1 MSDANTLFVV
11 GAGAWGTALAH
22 AAATGGCNVTLC
34 GRDAKAVDLIN
45 SQHVNPQYPQ
55 SANVHE
61 QVSAQV
67 GYEGLETASDIL
79 IAVPAQSTRAALLEV
94 GVERLAGKNLVLCAK
109 GLEQGTLLRQSEIVG
124 EVIPTAAAFSLS
136 GPSFAIDV
144 AQSKPT
150 AVTLAGPN
158 LEHARAIV
166 DLLAGPTFRP
176 YSSDDLVGVELAGA
190 LKNIYALGAG
200 AVEGAGLGFSARS
213 SLIAR
218 GFAEMGR
225 LVEALGGSAQTL
237 NGLAGLGDLTMSCTA
252 RESRNYEFG
261 YRLGAGENVQQIID
275 SGAKLAEGVFS
286 APVGFKL
293 AHQNN
298 IDVPIIGAV
307 NALLDG
313 KVTIDVL
320 VSKLMARPLRS
331 E

>member
-1 MSDANTLFVV
+1 MDNAIFVV
-11 GAGAWGTALAH
+11 GGGAWGVALAH
-22 AAATGGCNVTLC
+22 AAAIGGCTVTLC
-34 GRDAKAVDLIN
+34 GRDQEVADTIN
-45 SQHVNPQYPQ
+45 HTRANPQFPTLAKVDQ
-55 SANVHE
+55 KVT
-61 QVSAQV
+61 AQV
-67 GYEGLETASDIL
+67 GYAGIEHAQTIL
-79 IAVPAQSTRAALLEV
+79 LVVPAQASRQVLMDI
-94 GVERLAGKNLVLCAK
+94 GVEKLAGKNVVLCAK
-109 GLEQGTLLRQSEIVG
+109 GLEQGTLKRQSEIVA
-124 EVIPTAAAFSLS
+124 ELVPNAVPFSLS

-150 AVTLAGPN
+150 AVTLAGPS
-158 LEHARAIV
+158 LEQARQIV

-200 AVEGAGLGFSARS
+200 AVEGANLGFSARS

-225 LVEALGGSAQTL
+225 LVEALGGSAATL

-261 YRLGAGENVQQIID
+261 YRLGAGETVQQILD

-286 APVGFKL
+286 TPVGFKL
-293 AHQNN
+293 AHQNGV
-298 IDVPIIGAV
+298 DVPIIGAV

>member
-1 MSDANTLFVV
+1 MAKGIFVV
-11 GAGAWGTALAH
+11 GSGAWGVALAH
-22 AAATGGCNVTLC
+22 AGAIGGCNVTLC
-34 GRDAKAVDLIN
+34 GRDQAVVDVIDKTRA
-45 SQHVNPQYPQ
+45 NPQFPTL
-55 SANVHE
+55 AKVDPK
-61 QVSAQV
+61 VTAQI
-67 GYEGLETASDIL
+67 GYAGIEKVNTIL
-79 IAVPAQSTRAALLEV
+79 MVVPAQATRNAINEI
-94 GVERLAGKNLVLCAK
+94 GIDKLAGKNIVLCAK
-109 GLEQGTLLRQSEIVG
+109 GLEQGTLKRQSEIVAELVPG
-124 EVIPTAAAFSLS
+124 AVPFSLS
-136 GPSFAIDV
+136 GPSFAVDV
-144 AQSKPT
+144 AQSRPT
-150 AVTLAGPN
+150 AVTLAGPS
-158 LEHARAIV
+158 LAKAREIV

-176 YSSDDLVGVELAGA
+176 YSSDDLIGVELAGA

-225 LVEALGGSAQTL
+225 LVEALGGQAVTL

-261 YRLGAGENVQQIID
+261 YRLGAGETVQQILD

-286 APVGFKL
+286 SPVGFKL
-293 AHQNN
+293 AHQNGV
-298 IDVPIIGAV
+298 DVPIVGAV

-313 KVTIDVL
+313 KVTIDIL

>member
-1 MSDANTLFVV
+1 MTEDIFVV
-11 GAGAWGTALAH
+11 GAGAWGVALAH
-22 AAATGGCNVTLC
+22 AAAVGGCNVALC
-34 GRDAKAVDLIN
+34 GRDQAVADIIN
-45 SQHVNPQYPQ
+45 QTHANPQFPDLASVDQ
-55 SANVHE
+55 NVR
-61 QVSAQV
+61 AQI
-67 GYEGLETASDIL
+67 GYAGIEGAQTIL
-79 IAVPAQSTRAALLEV
+79 MVVPAQVTRQALSEI
-94 GVERLAGKNLVLCAK
+94 GVDRLAERNIVLCAK
-109 GLEQGTLLRQSEIVG
+109 GLEQGTLKRQSEIVA
-124 EVIPTAAAFSLS
+124 ELVPDAVPFSLS

-150 AVTLAGPN
+150 AVTLAGPS
-158 LEHARAIV
+158 LAQAREIV

-176 YSSDDLVGVELAGA
+176 YSSDDLIGVELAGA

-225 LVEALGGSAQTL
+225 LVEALGGQSVTL

-261 YRLGAGENVQQIID
+261 YRLGAGESVQQILD

-286 APVGFKL
+286 SPVGFKL
-293 AHQNN
+293 AHQNGV
-298 IDVPIIGAV
+298 DVPIIGAV

-313 KVTIDVL
+313 KVTIDIL

>member
-1 MSDANTLFVV
+1 MAKDIFVV
-11 GAGAWGTALAH
+11 GAGAWGVALAH
-22 AAATGGCNVTLC
+22 AAAIGGCNATLC
-34 GRDAKAVDLIN
+34 GRDQTVVDTIN
-45 SQHVNPQYPQ
+45 QSHTNPQYPALADVDQ
-55 SANVHE
+55 RV
-61 QVSAQV
+61 QAQI
-67 GYEGLETASDIL
+67 GYDGIDNATTIL
-79 IAVPAQSTRAALLEV
+79 MVVPAQVTRQVLTHIGAKK
-94 GVERLAGKNLVLCAK
+94 LAGKNLVLCAK
-109 GLEQGTLLRQSEIVG
+109 GLEQGTLMRQSEIVS
-124 EVIPTAAAFSLS
+124 ELVPEAVPFSLS

-150 AVTLAGPN
+150 AVTLAGPS
-158 LEHARAIV
+158 LEQARDVV

-225 LVEALGGSAQTL
+225 LVEALGGSVATL

-261 YRLGAGENVQQIID
+261 YRLGAGETVQEILD

-286 APVGFKL
+286 TPVGFKL
-293 AHQNN
+293 AHQNGV
-298 IDVPIIGAV
+298 DVPIIGAV